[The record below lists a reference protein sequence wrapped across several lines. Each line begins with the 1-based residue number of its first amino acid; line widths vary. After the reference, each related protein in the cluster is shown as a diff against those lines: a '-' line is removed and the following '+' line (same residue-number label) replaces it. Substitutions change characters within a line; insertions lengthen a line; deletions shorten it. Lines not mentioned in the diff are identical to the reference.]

1 MIHARGKKYNK
12 RDNIDKSNNDNNKKK
27 YMIPSLK

>member
-27 YMIPSLK
+27 VHDPIT